1 LQITIDRDLLLNGM
15 KKDGQQQPTMAK
27 DLLLASIDTLKTG
40 QILEGKIIE
49 ISKSNIFIDFGA
61 FGTGIVLGREMKNH
75 PSLTKE
81 LGVGQTV
88 NCVVLEPENENG
100 YIEVSIKEADKELS
114 WTKLEELKNSGR
126 NALAKVIQ
134 ANRGGLL
141 VNLLD
146 QKGFLPVSQ
155 LSPEHYP
162 RVEGGDKEKILK
174 ELNKFVG
181 KDLKVK
187 VIDLNPKEEKLI
199 VSEKALN
206 KEEVEE
212 IMKYFAAGEVFG
224 GVVSAV
230 TDFGAFV
237 RLTPKE
243 GANVPETEG
252 LIHISELDWQLVR
265 NPRDILKEG
274 EDVKVKIVGF
284 HQGRPALS
292 LKALKE
298 RPQPRTEQA
307 GRPKTE
313 EAEMPGAPKKEEQ
326 G

>member
-1 LQITIDRDLLLNGM
+1 M
-15 KKDGQQQPTMAK
+15 KKDNQQQPMAK
-27 DLLLASIDTLKTG
+27 DLLLASINTIKES

-49 ISKSNIFIDFGA
+49 ANKSNIFIDFGA
-61 FGTGIVLGREMKNH
+61 LGTGIVLGREIKDN
-75 PSLTKE
+75 PSLVKE
-81 LGVGQTV
+81 LKVGQTIS
-88 NCVVLEPENENG
+88 CVVLESENENG
-100 YIEVSIKEADKELS
+100 YIEVSIKEADRELS
-114 WTKLEELKNSGR
+114 WTKLEELKNTSR

-141 VNLLD
+141 VSLLD

-162 RVEGGDKEKILK
+162 RVDGGDKEKILK

-187 VIDLNPKEEKLI
+187 VIDLDPREEKLI

-212 IMKYFAAGEVFG
+212 IMKYFALDGVFEG
-224 GVVSAV
+224 TVSAV

-237 RLTPKE
+237 RLSPEE
-243 GANVPETEG
+243 GAKAPETEG

-265 NPRDILKEG
+265 DPREILQEG
-274 EDVKVKIVGF
+274 EKVKVKIVGF
-284 HQGRPALS
+284 YQGRPALS

-298 RPQPRTEQA
+298 RPQI
-307 GRPKTE
+307 KTE
-313 EAEMPGAPKKEEQ
+313 KNEEREK
-326 G
+326 

>member
-1 LQITIDRDLLLNGM
+1 M
-15 KKDGQQQPTMAK
+15 KKDNQQHPMAK
-27 DLLLASIDTLKTG
+27 DLLLASINTIKES

-49 ISKSNIFIDFGA
+49 ANKSNIFIDFGA
-61 FGTGIVLGREMKNH
+61 LGTGIVLGREIKDN
-75 PSLTKE
+75 PSLVKE
-81 LGVGQTV
+81 LKVGQTIS
-88 NCVVLEPENENG
+88 CVVLESENENG
-100 YIEVSIKEADKELS
+100 YIEVSIKEADRELS
-114 WTKLEELKNSGR
+114 WTKLEELKNTSR

-141 VNLLD
+141 VSLLD
-146 QKGFLPVSQ
+146 QKGFLPASQ

-162 RVEGGDKEKILK
+162 RVDGGDKEKILK

-187 VIDLNPKEEKLI
+187 VIDLDPREEKLI

-212 IMKYFAAGEVFG
+212 IMKYFALDGVFEG
-224 GVVSAV
+224 TVSAV

-237 RLTPKE
+237 RLSPEE
-243 GANVPETEG
+243 GAKAPETEG

-265 NPRDILKEG
+265 DPREILQEG
-274 EDVKVKIVGF
+274 EKVKVKIVGF
-284 HQGRPALS
+284 YQGRPALS

-298 RPQPRTEQA
+298 RPQI
-307 GRPKTE
+307 KTE
-313 EAEMPGAPKKEEQ
+313 KNEEREK
-326 G
+326 

>member
-1 LQITIDRDLLLNGM
+1 M
-15 KKDGQQQPTMAK
+15 KKDNQQQPMAK
-27 DLLLASIDTLKTG
+27 DLLLASINTIKES

-49 ISKSNIFIDFGA
+49 ANKSNIFIDFGA
-61 FGTGIVLGREMKNH
+61 LGTGIVLGREIKDN
-75 PSLTKE
+75 PSLVKE
-81 LGVGQTV
+81 LKVGQTIS
-88 NCVVLEPENENG
+88 CVVLESENENG
-100 YIEVSIKEADKELS
+100 YIEVSIKEADRELS
-114 WTKLEELKNSGR
+114 WTKLEELKNTSR

-141 VNLLD
+141 VSLLD
-146 QKGFLPVSQ
+146 QKGFLPASQ

-162 RVEGGDKEKILK
+162 RVDGGDKEKILK

-187 VIDLNPKEEKLI
+187 VIDLDPREEKLI

-212 IMKYFAAGEVFG
+212 IMKYFALDGVFEG
-224 GVVSAV
+224 TVSAV

-237 RLTPKE
+237 RLSPEE
-243 GANVPETEG
+243 GAKAPETEG

-265 NPRDILKEG
+265 DPREILQEG
-274 EDVKVKIVGF
+274 EKVKVKIVGF
-284 HQGRPALS
+284 YHGRPALS

-298 RPQPRTEQA
+298 RPQI
-307 GRPKTE
+307 KTE
-313 EAEMPGAPKKEEQ
+313 KNEEREK
-326 G
+326 

>member
-1 LQITIDRDLLLNGM
+1 M
-15 KKDGQQQPTMAK
+15 KKDNQQQPMAK
-27 DLLLASIDTLKTG
+27 DLLLASINTIKES

-49 ISKSNIFIDFGA
+49 ANKSNIFIDFGA
-61 FGTGIVLGREMKNH
+61 LGTGIVLGREIKDN
-75 PSLTKE
+75 PSLVKE
-81 LGVGQTV
+81 LKVGQTIS
-88 NCVVLEPENENG
+88 CVVLESENENG
-100 YIEVSIKEADKELS
+100 YIEVSIKEADRELS
-114 WTKLEELKNSGR
+114 WTKLEELKNTSR

-141 VNLLD
+141 VSLLD
-146 QKGFLPVSQ
+146 QKGFLPASQ

-162 RVEGGDKEKILK
+162 RVDGGDKEKILK

-187 VIDLNPKEEKLI
+187 VIDLDPREEKLI

-212 IMKYFAAGEVFG
+212 IMKYFALDGVFEG
-224 GVVSAV
+224 TVSAV

-237 RLTPKE
+237 RLSPEE
-243 GANVPETEG
+243 GAKAPETEG

-265 NPRDILKEG
+265 DPREILQEG
-274 EDVKVKIVGF
+274 EKVKVKIVGF
-284 HQGRPALS
+284 YQGRPALS

-298 RPQPRTEQA
+298 RPQI
-307 GRPKTE
+307 KTE
-313 EAEMPGAPKKEEQ
+313 KNEEREK
-326 G
+326 

>member
-1 LQITIDRDLLLNGM
+1 M
-15 KKDGQQQPTMAK
+15 KKDNQQQPTAK
-27 DLLLASIDTLKTG
+27 DLLLASINTVKAG

-49 ISKSNIFIDFGA
+49 INKNNIFIDFGA
-61 FGTGIVLGREMKNH
+61 IGTGIVLGREIKNH

-81 LGVGQTV
+81 LEIGQTIG
-88 NCVVLEPENENG
+88 CVVLEAENENG
-100 YIEVSIKEADKELS
+100 YIEVSIKEADRELS
-114 WTKLEELKNSGR
+114 WTKLEGLKNTGCNVS
-126 NALAKVIQ
+126 AKVIQ

-187 VIDLNPKEEKLI
+187 VIDLNPREEKLI

-212 IMKYFAAGEVFG
+212 IMKYFAIGEVFEG
-224 GVVSAV
+224 TVSAV

-237 RLTPKE
+237 GLTPEE
-243 GANVPETEG
+243 GAKAPETEG

-265 NPRDILKEG
+265 DPREILREG
-274 EDVKVKIVGF
+274 EKVKVKIVGF

-298 RPQPRTEQA
+298 KPQPRVE
-307 GRPKTE
+307 KTE
-313 EAEMPGAPKKEEQ
+313 KQEE
-326 G
+326 

>member
-1 LQITIDRDLLLNGM
+1 
-15 KKDGQQQPTMAK
+15 MAK
-27 DLLLASIDTLKTG
+27 DLLLASINTIKES

-49 ISKSNIFIDFGA
+49 ANKSNIFIDFGA
-61 FGTGIVLGREMKNH
+61 LGTGIVLGREIKDN
-75 PSLTKE
+75 PSLVKE
-81 LGVGQTV
+81 LKVGQTIS
-88 NCVVLEPENENG
+88 CVVLESENENG
-100 YIEVSIKEADKELS
+100 YIEVSIKEADRELS
-114 WTKLEELKNSGR
+114 WTKLEELKNTSR

-141 VNLLD
+141 VSLLD

-162 RVEGGDKEKILK
+162 RVDGGDKEKILK

-187 VIDLNPKEEKLI
+187 VIDLDPREEKLI

-212 IMKYFAAGEVFG
+212 IMKYFALDGVFEG
-224 GVVSAV
+224 TVSAV

-237 RLTPKE
+237 RLSPEE
-243 GANVPETEG
+243 GAKAPETEG

-265 NPRDILKEG
+265 DPREILQEG
-274 EDVKVKIVGF
+274 EKVKVKIVGF
-284 HQGRPALS
+284 YQGRPALS

-298 RPQPRTEQA
+298 RPQI
-307 GRPKTE
+307 KTE
-313 EAEMPGAPKKEEQ
+313 KNEEREK
-326 G
+326 

>member
-1 LQITIDRDLLLNGM
+1 M
-15 KKDGQQQPTMAK
+15 KKDNQQQPMAK
-27 DLLLASIDTLKTG
+27 DLLLASINTIKES

-49 ISKSNIFIDFGA
+49 ANKSNIFIDFGA
-61 FGTGIVLGREMKNH
+61 LGTGIVLGREIKDN
-75 PSLTKE
+75 PSLVKE
-81 LGVGQTV
+81 LKVGQTI
-88 NCVVLEPENENG
+88 NCVVLESENENG
-100 YIEVSIKEADKELS
+100 YIEVSIKEADRELS
-114 WTKLEELKNSGR
+114 WTKLEELKNTSR

-141 VNLLD
+141 VSLLD

-162 RVEGGDKEKILK
+162 RVDGGDKEKILK

-187 VIDLNPKEEKLI
+187 VIDLDPREEKLI

-212 IMKYFAAGEVFG
+212 IMKYFALDGVFEG
-224 GVVSAV
+224 TVSAV

-237 RLTPKE
+237 RLSPEE
-243 GANVPETEG
+243 GAKAPETEG

-265 NPRDILKEG
+265 DPREILQEG
-274 EDVKVKIVGF
+274 EKVKVKIVGF
-284 HQGRPALS
+284 YQGRPALS

-298 RPQPRTEQA
+298 RPQI
-307 GRPKTE
+307 KTE
-313 EAEMPGAPKKEEQ
+313 KNEEREK
-326 G
+326 

>member
-1 LQITIDRDLLLNGM
+1 MVEFYILGM
-15 KKDGQQQPTMAK
+15 KKDNQQQPMAK
-27 DLLLASIDTLKTG
+27 DLLLASINTIKES

-49 ISKSNIFIDFGA
+49 ANKSNIFIDFGA
-61 FGTGIVLGREMKNH
+61 LGTGIVLGREIKDN
-75 PSLTKE
+75 PSLVKE
-81 LGVGQTV
+81 LKVGQTIS
-88 NCVVLEPENENG
+88 CVVLESENENG
-100 YIEVSIKEADKELS
+100 YIEVSIKEADRELS
-114 WTKLEELKNSGR
+114 WTKLEELKNTSR

-141 VNLLD
+141 VSLLD

-162 RVEGGDKEKILK
+162 RVDGGDKEKILK

-187 VIDLNPKEEKLI
+187 VIDLDPREEKLI

-212 IMKYFAAGEVFG
+212 IMKYFALDGVFEG
-224 GVVSAV
+224 TVSAV

-237 RLTPKE
+237 RLSPEE
-243 GANVPETEG
+243 GAKAPETEG

-265 NPRDILKEG
+265 DPREILQEG
-274 EDVKVKIVGF
+274 EKVKVKIVGF
-284 HQGRPALS
+284 YQGRPALS

-298 RPQPRTEQA
+298 RPQI
-307 GRPKTE
+307 KTE
-313 EAEMPGAPKKEEQ
+313 KNEEREK
-326 G
+326 

>member
-1 LQITIDRDLLLNGM
+1 
-15 KKDGQQQPTMAK
+15 MAK
-27 DLLLASIDTLKTG
+27 DLLLASINTIKES

-49 ISKSNIFIDFGA
+49 ANKSNIFIDFGA
-61 FGTGIVLGREMKNH
+61 LGTGIVLGREIKDN
-75 PSLTKE
+75 PSLVKE
-81 LGVGQTV
+81 LKVGQTIS
-88 NCVVLEPENENG
+88 CVVLESENENG
-100 YIEVSIKEADKELS
+100 YIEVSIKEADRELS
-114 WTKLEELKNSGR
+114 WTKLEELKNTSR

-141 VNLLD
+141 VSLLD
-146 QKGFLPVSQ
+146 QKGFLPASQ

-162 RVEGGDKEKILK
+162 RVDGGDKEKILK

-187 VIDLNPKEEKLI
+187 VIDLDPREEKLI

-212 IMKYFAAGEVFG
+212 IMKYFALDGVFEG
-224 GVVSAV
+224 TVSAV

-237 RLTPKE
+237 RLSPEE
-243 GANVPETEG
+243 GAKAPETEG

-265 NPRDILKEG
+265 DPREILQEG
-274 EDVKVKIVGF
+274 EKVKVKIVGF
-284 HQGRPALS
+284 YQGRPALS

-298 RPQPRTEQA
+298 RPQI
-307 GRPKTE
+307 KTE
-313 EAEMPGAPKKEEQ
+313 KNEEREK
-326 G
+326 